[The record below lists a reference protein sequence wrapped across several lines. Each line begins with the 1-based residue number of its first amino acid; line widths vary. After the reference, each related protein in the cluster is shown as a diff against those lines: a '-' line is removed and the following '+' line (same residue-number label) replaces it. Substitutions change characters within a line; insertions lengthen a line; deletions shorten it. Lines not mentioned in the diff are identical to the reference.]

1 MDNLLYLLLKWR
13 PWMLLFIYVIISC
26 VMLFGT
32 NPYQHSVY
40 LTSANSVTS
49 AIYNTSTS
57 VTSYFNLRDINEDL
71 QRRNA
76 ELEMDA
82 LRMRQ
87 RIQQLEEY
95 ELNATIKPDSALI
108 RYNFIV
114 AHVINN
120 TTSRSHNYLTLN
132 KGSIDGVK
140 PEMGVVDQNG
150 VIGKVDIVGA
160 HSSRVIS
167 LLNDYFRLSC
177 KVKNTAQVGSLAW
190 DGKDSQYALLLE
202 LPRHS
207 VFNRGD
213 TIVTSGYSTA
223 FPEGVPVGIVDQGLP
238 EYDENFLTVK
248 VRLLPD
254 FSKLSMVRL
263 VVDNLAEEIKNV
275 ENGKNGNE
283 KAIKKSQ

>member
-1 MDNLLYLLLKWR
+1 
-13 PWMLLFIYVIISC
+13 MLLTIYVTLSC
-26 VMLFGT
+26 VLLFGS
-32 NPYQHSVY
+32 NPYQHSAY
-40 LTSANSVTS
+40 LTSANSVIST
-49 AIYNTSTS
+49 IYNTSTS
-57 VTSYFNLRDINEDL
+57 ITSYFNLRDINEDL

-87 RIQQLEEY
+87 RILQLEEY
-95 ELNATIKPDSALI
+95 ELNATVKPDSALM

-132 KGSIDGVK
+132 KGSLDGVK

-150 VIGKVDIVGA
+150 VVGKVDVVGA

-167 LLNDYFRLSC
+167 LLNDYFKLSC
-177 KVKNTAQVGSLAW
+177 KVKNTAHIGSLSW
-190 DGKDSQYALLLE
+190 DGKDSKYALLLE

-223 FPEGVPVGIVDQGLP
+223 FPEGVPVGLVEEGLP
-238 EYDENFLTVK
+238 DYDENFLTVK

-263 VVDNLAEEIKNV
+263 VVDNLADEIKSV
-275 ENGKNGNE
+275 EIGND
-283 KAIKKSQ
+283 KTQK

>member
-1 MDNLLYLLLKWR
+1 
-13 PWMLLFIYVIISC
+13 MLLTTYVVIGC
-26 VMLFGT
+26 VLLFGS

-40 LTSANSVTS
+40 LTSANSISSGVYS
-49 AIYNTSTS
+49 ASTS

-71 QRRNA
+71 QRRNT

-95 ELNATIKPDSALI
+95 ELNATMTPDSSLM

-114 AHVINN
+114 ANVINN
-120 TTSRSHNYLTLN
+120 TTSRAHNYITLN
-132 KGSIDGVK
+132 KGSLDGVK

-150 VIGKVDIVGA
+150 VIGKVDVVGK

-190 DGKDSQYALLLE
+190 DGKDSRYALLLE

-207 VFNRGD
+207 VFNPGD

-223 FPEGVPVGIVDQGLP
+223 FPEGVPVGIVEQELLDH
-238 EYDENFLTVK
+238 DENFLTAK
-248 VRLLPD
+248 VRLLTD

-263 VVDNLAEEIKNV
+263 VIDNLSDEIKAI
-275 ENGKNGNE
+275 ETGNHQ
-283 KAIKKSQ
+283 SSTN

>member
-1 MDNLLYLLLKWR
+1 MNNLLYLLLKWR
-13 PWMLLFIYVIISC
+13 PWMLLTIYVTLSC
-26 VMLFGT
+26 VLLFGS
-32 NPYQHSVY
+32 NPYQHSAY
-40 LTSANSVTS
+40 LTSANSVIST
-49 AIYNTSTS
+49 IYNTSTS
-57 VTSYFNLRDINEDL
+57 ITSYFNLRDINEDL

-87 RIQQLEEY
+87 RILQLEEY
-95 ELNATIKPDSALI
+95 ELNATVKPDSALM
-108 RYNFIV
+108 RYNFVV

-132 KGSIDGVK
+132 KGSLDGVK

-150 VIGKVDIVGA
+150 VVGKVDVVGA

-167 LLNDYFRLSC
+167 LLNDYFKLSC
-177 KVKNTAQVGSLAW
+177 KVKNTAHIGSLSW
-190 DGKDSQYALLLE
+190 DGKDSKYALLLE

-223 FPEGVPVGIVDQGLP
+223 FPEGVPVGLVEEGLP
-238 EYDENFLTVK
+238 DYDENFLTVK

-263 VVDNLAEEIKNV
+263 VVDNLADEIKSV
-275 ENGKNGNE
+275 EIGND
-283 KAIKKSQ
+283 KTQK

>member
-1 MDNLLYLLLKWR
+1 MNNLLYLLLKWR
-13 PWMLLFIYVIISC
+13 PWMLLTIYVTLSC
-26 VMLFGT
+26 VLLFGS
-32 NPYQHSVY
+32 NPYQHSAY
-40 LTSANSVTS
+40 LTSANSVIST
-49 AIYNTSTS
+49 IYNTSTS
-57 VTSYFNLRDINEDL
+57 ITSYFNLRDINEDL

-87 RIQQLEEY
+87 RILQLEEY
-95 ELNATIKPDSALI
+95 ELNATVKPDSALM

-132 KGSIDGVK
+132 KGSLDGVK

-150 VIGKVDIVGA
+150 VVGKVDVVGA

-167 LLNDYFRLSC
+167 LLNDYFKLSC
-177 KVKNTAQVGSLAW
+177 KVKNTAHIGSLSW
-190 DGKDSQYALLLE
+190 DGKDSKYALLLE

-223 FPEGVPVGIVDQGLP
+223 FPEGVPVGLVDEGLP
-238 EYDENFLTVK
+238 DFDENFLTVK

-263 VVDNLAEEIKNV
+263 VVDNLADEIKSV
-275 ENGKNGNE
+275 EIGND
-283 KAIKKSQ
+283 KTQK